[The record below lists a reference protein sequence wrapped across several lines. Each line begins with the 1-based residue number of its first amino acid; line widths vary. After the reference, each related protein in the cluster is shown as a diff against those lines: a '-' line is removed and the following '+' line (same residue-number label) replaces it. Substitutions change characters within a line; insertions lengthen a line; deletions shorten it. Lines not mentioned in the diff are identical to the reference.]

1 MAWAVVTIRAARF
14 SQDPLSKSGIQFHAF
29 AFFYC
34 RPAGTAG
41 HEKRFDMKRLF
52 ALVVLLFVSE
62 ALFAQRNVTRFLGIP
77 VDGTKSEMIRQLK
90 EKGFVY
96 KSSNDVL
103 KGEFNGQ
110 DVYVSVVTNNNK
122 VYRIMVRDVY
132 TKNETDIKIR
142 FNKLCNQF
150 ANNKKYIPIT
160 DEDYTLPESEKIS
173 HEILVNKKRYEAA
186 YFQKSGP
193 EDFNYYNKIVWFMIY
208 DESYGKY
215 RILMFYDN
223 KYNAADGDDL

>member
-1 MAWAVVTIRAARF
+1 MAL
-14 SQDPLSKSGIQFHAF
+14 QHHAF
-29 AFFYC
+29 VIFTT
-34 RPAGTAG
+34 RPLGAAG

-62 ALFAQRNVTRFLGIP
+62 ALFAQRDVTRFLGIP

-96 KSSNDVL
+96 DSSDDVL

-193 EDFNYYNKIVWFMIY
+193 EDFDYYNKIVWLMIY

-223 KYNAADGDDL
+223 EYNAANGDDL